1 MNPEIKRQTELFLCL
16 ALKRALPAYTFV
28 PSEGGG
34 LTADSTELEPPF
46 VVLAMGNA
54 QKVMAQEGTWRM
66 AGTAQVITHIGDTRV
81 TDHARLV
88 RAVYAALESLSP
100 GADGPHLPNFAF
112 HGIDVAGLREA
123 TDEASKAHADIIDFT
138 CGVGG

>member
-1 MNPEIKRQTELFLCL
+1 MTNDGIERRHESRNQTADRLFLCL
-16 ALKRALPAYTFV
+16 ALKRALPAHTFV

-34 LTADSTELEPPF
+34 LAADSTELEPPF

-54 QKVMAQEGTWRM
+54 QKMLAQEGTWRM

-81 TDHARLV
+81 TARLV

-100 GADGPHLPNFAF
+100 GS
-112 HGIDVAGLREA
+112 R
-123 TDEASKAHADIIDFT
+123 
-138 CGVGG
+138 